1 MPNEEGQGK
10 LDSYA
15 KIFADCSS
23 RRQCSGE
30 HPSCKRCATRGL
42 ICEYAKEGRVRGPN
56 KPKSKTSMSAQ
67 AEEARPASRG
77 RTLSTNSSAD
87 SDHRDAVPAAMN
99 AMREQQGA
107 PSHSQHR
114 HSLSLGEHRR
124 SRPRPPNLQLETPP
138 NHLRLERPSTSD
150 FQEREQRS
158 HTSYQQQPGSIKKLP
173 PRLSDSERDAFLSLQ
188 APFRGVVSSAPMS
201 TSKRSDN
208 RSHPRPGEHHP
219 LFTPSPFHERDQ
231 HGRDDCFRVQDESSM
246 T

>member
-1 MPNEEGQGK
+1 MPNEEGQSK
-10 LDSYA
+10 LDSRA

-23 RRQCSGE
+23 YRQCSGE

-56 KPKSKTSMSAQ
+56 KPKSKTSMPAH

-87 SDHRDAVPAAMN
+87 SNPRDAVPAAMN
-99 AMREQQGA
+99 TTREEQGV
-107 PSHSQHR
+107 PSYSQHR

-124 SRPRPPNLQLETPP
+124 SRPRPPNLQLETSS
-138 NHLRLERPSTSD
+138 RLERPLTGD

-158 HTSYQQQPGSIKKLP
+158 HTSYQQQPGTIKKLP

-201 TSKRSDN
+201 TSKRSDC
-208 RSHPRPGEHHP
+208 RSHPRPGEHP
-219 LFTPSPFHERDQ
+219 LFTPSPFHERGQ
-231 HGRDDCFRVQDESSM
+231 HGCFRVQDESSM